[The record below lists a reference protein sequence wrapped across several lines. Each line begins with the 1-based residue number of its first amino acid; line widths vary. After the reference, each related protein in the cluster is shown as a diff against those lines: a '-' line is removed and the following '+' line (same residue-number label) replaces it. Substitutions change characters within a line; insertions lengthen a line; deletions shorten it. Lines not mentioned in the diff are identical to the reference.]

1 VTDTQV
7 TDTHTTSQSSVDV
20 RDEREA
26 RRAQRRE
33 RLVRRYG
40 WIGPGIGGFVLVLLG
55 IVFLAQNLGYPV
67 PDKWWTIFLI
77 IPAVGALVAAWN
89 AYQQEGHLSG
99 EVVAP
104 LIGGITLL
112 VLATVL
118 IFDFAWGVLWPV
130 VLIAAG
136 GAVLVRTYWR

>member
-1 VTDTQV
+1 MVDTQ
-7 TDTHTTSQSSVDV
+7 SSSPSAAGTPDARDV
-20 RDEREA
+20 RRAER
-26 RRAQRRE
+26 RD

-55 IVFLAQNLGYPV
+55 IIFLAENLGYPV

-77 IPAVGALVAAWN
+77 IPAIGALFAAWN
-89 AYQQEGHLSG
+89 AYQHDGRWSG

-104 LIGGITLL
+104 MIGGITLL
-112 VLATVL
+112 VLAAVL
-118 IFDFAWGVLWPV
+118 IFDFAWGILWPV

-136 GAVLVRTYWR
+136 GAILLRTYWR

>member
-1 VTDTQV
+1 V
-7 TDTHTTSQSSVDV
+7 TDTHTTPQASVDV
-20 RDEREA
+20 HDEREA

-55 IVFLAQNLGYPV
+55 IVFLAENLGYPV

-77 IPAVGALVAAWN
+77 IPAAGALVAAWN
-89 AYQQEGHLSG
+89 TYQQEGHLSG

-118 IFDFAWGVLWPV
+118 LFDFAWGVLWPV

-136 GAVLVRTYWR
+136 GAVLLRTYWR

>member
-1 VTDTQV
+1 MVETPSPSASEV
-7 TDTHTTSQSSVDV
+7 S
-20 RDEREA
+20 DERAA

-33 RLVRRYG
+33 RLTRRYG

-55 IVFLAQNLGYPV
+55 LIFLAENLGYPV

-77 IPAVGALVAAWN
+77 IPALGALVAAWN
-89 AYQQEGHLSG
+89 AYQTDGRLSG

-104 LIGGITLL
+104 TIGGITLL

-118 IFDFAWGVLWPV
+118 IFDFAWGVLWPLL
-130 VLIAAG
+130 LIAAG
-136 GAVLVRTYWR
+136 GAILLRTYWR